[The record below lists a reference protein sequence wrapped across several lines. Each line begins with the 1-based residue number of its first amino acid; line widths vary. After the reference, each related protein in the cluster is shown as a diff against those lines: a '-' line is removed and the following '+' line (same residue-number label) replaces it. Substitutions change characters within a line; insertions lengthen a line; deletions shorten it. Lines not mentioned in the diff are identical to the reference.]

1 MSQNS
6 KAKWSTA
13 KFDQNAGFVC
23 EKSQGSFCMFDL
35 IPHSGSCYDFY
46 LDPFASPVNWDV
58 ADDSNIFLHFLYKKN
73 YTCVQIINH
82 KSNSNE
88 DIHLAQIVS
97 LSPTH
102 SLIYFGQ

>member
-23 EKSQGSFCMFDL
+23 EKPQGSFCMFDL

-58 ADDSNIFLHFLYKKN
+58 ADDSNLFLHLKKISCLFT
-73 YTCVQIINH
+73 Y
-82 KSNSNE
+82 
-88 DIHLAQIVS
+88 
-97 LSPTH
+97 
-102 SLIYFGQ
+102 YYR

>member
-1 MSQNS
+1 MISVDLLLWWCVCLFIIMDCKKILFKKGSFFYKSKRNGNGAALMSQNS

-58 ADDSNIFLHFLYKKN
+58 ADDSK
-73 YTCVQIINH
+73 
-82 KSNSNE
+82 
-88 DIHLAQIVS
+88 
-97 LSPTH
+97 
-102 SLIYFGQ
+102 